1 MAEHYLVD
9 GYNVIH
15 KDPTLRKLLF
25 QDARSAREQLIF
37 RLVDFTLMNRCAV
50 TVVFDGRH
58 DAPPSGSST
67 ACAQSPRLTIT
78 YTPERMSADAYIER
92 YVQQCP
98 VRSELVVV
106 SNDRGIRDLCR
117 GMGSLTVDSIYFL
130 KNLREQAERARER
143 LAAAQL
149 ESARNRGRIEDALDE
164 DSRATLEAVKERLFR
179 GKAGKKGDA

>member
-15 KDPTLRKLLF
+15 KDPALRKLLF
-25 QDARSAREQLIF
+25 HDARAARERLIS

-67 ACAQSPRLTIT
+67 ASAQSPRLTIT
-78 YTPERMSADAYIER
+78 YTPERQSADAYIER

-117 GMGSLTVDSIYFL
+117 GMGSLTVDSVYFL
-130 KNLREQAERARER
+130 KTLKEQAERARER
-143 LAAAQL
+143 LAAVQL
-149 ESARNRGRIEDALDE
+149 ESVRNRGRMEDALDE
-164 DSRATLEAVKERLFR
+164 ATRVRLEAMKERLSR
-179 GKAGKKGDA
+179 GRTKKER